1 MKLTKS
7 QRLFIKAGRIAEELR
22 RWKEDEWGCGSAD
35 SEIDETLL
43 WLWKHHHGEIFYQL
57 PDTIKFLKKE
67 YKKTIREALKAAEEE
82 ERQIYNIG
90 YGDGIYD
97 N

>member
-22 RWKEDEWGCGSAD
+22 HWKEDNWGDGG
-35 SEIDETLL
+35 EIDETLL

-67 YKKTIREALKAAEEE
+67 YKKTIREAIEAAIL
-82 ERQIYNIG
+82 ERE
-90 YGDGIYD
+90 GIYGEGLAD
-97 N
+97 AFKSHLE